1 MEQGTLASCH
11 LTNKWSDK
19 GVIGDDA
26 LVENRALNVELHS
39 RRQRKKNMI
48 KNNEVARL
56 LSF

>member
-11 LTNKWSDK
+11 QTNKWSDK
-19 GVIGDDA
+19 SVIGDDA

-39 RRQRKKNMI
+39 RRKKNTI
-48 KNNEVARL
+48 KNNEVASL